1 MRSTAYKVKIE
12 DLVNGRYVS
21 SAEGEPNYL
30 VTPWNQQV
38 LRVNLIAT
46 IIDKFIR
53 EDGTYATLQIDDGT
67 ATIRAKAWEEGAERM
82 DEFNVGALVK
92 VIGKV
97 REYEGEIHLVP
108 EVIRKIEDPNWEIV
122 RELEILDN
130 RKELLAQGVTPKLPS
145 KTGEKETEK
154 KKGEEVAPTTLEVE
168 QVGTIEKIEGEP
180 RPEIS
185 DDLKD
190 KALLALEKLEGED
203 GTTPPDLAAELDI
216 SASKAEDVIATLI
229 NDDKIYEPNPGKFK
243 LLR

>member
-1 MRSTAYKVKIE
+1 
-12 DLVNGRYVS
+12 
-21 SAEGEPNYL
+21 
-30 VTPWNQQV
+30 
-38 LRVNLIAT
+38 
-46 IIDKFIR
+46 
-53 EDGTYATLQIDDGT
+53 
-67 ATIRAKAWEEGAERM
+67 
-82 DEFNVGALVK
+82 
-92 VIGKV
+92 
-97 REYEGEIHLVP
+97 
-108 EVIRKIEDPNWEIV
+108 
-122 RELEILDN
+122 
-130 RKELLAQGVTPKLPS
+130 
-145 KTGEKETEK
+145 
-154 KKGEEVAPTTLEVE
+154 EVE